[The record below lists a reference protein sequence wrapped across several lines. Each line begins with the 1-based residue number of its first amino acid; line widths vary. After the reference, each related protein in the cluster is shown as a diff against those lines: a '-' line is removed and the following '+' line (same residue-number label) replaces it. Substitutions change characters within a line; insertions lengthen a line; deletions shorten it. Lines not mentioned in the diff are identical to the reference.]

1 MAYFRDSNYKK
12 QEYFVYLL
20 NGNMN
25 LLTASVWIADLFE
38 LNANGKLNAVR
49 NIIVEEPGECDI
61 RIPDIST
68 CTL

>member
-1 MAYFRDSNYKK
+1 
-12 QEYFVYLL
+12 
-20 NGNMN
+20 MN